1 MTDQTTVWTESKAED
16 FSNWMIINKGRS
28 AATVRQYLRAA
39 NSFFTWA
46 ETGGHEIN
54 PDGVRE
60 WLRHLYFNQG
70 CMQNSTR
77 AGRLSGLRTVCR
89 WLMAKGILTT
99 NPTDGVES
107 PTFHP
112 KAARRLDTAT
122 MIKLL
127 NAYQGNTVTS
137 IRNRAI
143 LLLLY
148 ATGMRRSE
156 LCSMTLERLTLGTT
170 TGRVH
175 IIGKGSKERTVG
187 FRGAPVEALNRWIVA
202 RCSVV
207 ADPGE
212 SALFVSVSGLTP
224 GQPLG
229 YDGLRRAL
237 KRAAKIAGVKP
248 DRVHLHLLRSTFA
261 TDLYDS
267 GVPVG
272 EIALL
277 LGHSDE
283 AVTWKRYIAI
293 SEKHLKKSMI
303 TDSRWRELG
312 MN

>member
-1 MTDQTTVWTESKAED
+1 MASMVWNDEKASE
-16 FSNWMIINKGRS
+16 FSSFMVVNRGRS
-28 AATVRQYLRAA
+28 SATVQQYTRAA

-46 ETGGHEIN
+46 EAGGHKIN

-60 WLRHLYFNQG
+60 WLRHMYFNQG

-77 AGRLSGLRTVCR
+77 AGRLSGLRTVCT

-148 ATGMRRSE
+148 ATGMRRAE

-175 IIGKGSKERTVG
+175 IKGKGSKERTVG
-187 FRGAPVEALNRWIVA
+187 FRGAPVEALHRWVVA
-202 RCSVV
+202 RCAVV
-207 ADPGE
+207 ADPSE
-212 SALFVSVSGLTP
+212 SSLFVCVSGLSK
-224 GQPLG
+224 GKQLG
-229 YDGLRRAL
+229 YDGLRRVL
-237 KRAAKIAGVKP
+237 KRAAKIAGVRQ
-248 DRVHLHLLRSTFA
+248 DQVHLHLLRSTFA

-277 LGHSDE
+277 LGHSDA